1 MSGER
6 GGINRGCY
14 VEGGGGRV
22 LHDQELLLLVGWA
35 KFKAPARAA
44 EMGRGVVWVRG
55 EGVW

>member
-22 LHDQELLLLVGWA
+22 LHDQELLLPVGWA
-35 KFKAPARAA
+35 KFKAPARAS
-44 EMGRGVVWVRG
+44 RDG